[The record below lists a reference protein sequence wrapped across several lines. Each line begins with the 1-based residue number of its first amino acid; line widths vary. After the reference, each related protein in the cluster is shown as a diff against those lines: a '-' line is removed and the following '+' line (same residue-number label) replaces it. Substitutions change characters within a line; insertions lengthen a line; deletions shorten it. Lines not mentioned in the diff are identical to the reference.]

1 MTKKFKEDQKE
12 EFIGLMVEIIDS
24 LMDYVHKGQL
34 NGKKN
39 LAKPNLD
46 KLSYLLTF
54 CGKSI
59 YKSAELEY
67 KDSKPKYV

>member
-1 MTKKFKEDQKE
+1 
-12 EFIGLMVEIIDS
+12 MVDIIDS
-24 LMDYVHKGQL
+24 LKDYVHKGQL
-34 NGKKN
+34 IGKKN

-59 YKSAELEY
+59 YKSA
-67 KDSKPKYV
+67 D

>member
-1 MTKKFKEDQKE
+1 
-12 EFIGLMVEIIDS
+12 MVDIIDS
-24 LMDYVHKGQL
+24 LKDYGQL
-34 NGKKN
+34 IEKKN

-59 YKSAELEY
+59 YKS
-67 KDSKPKYV
+67 DD